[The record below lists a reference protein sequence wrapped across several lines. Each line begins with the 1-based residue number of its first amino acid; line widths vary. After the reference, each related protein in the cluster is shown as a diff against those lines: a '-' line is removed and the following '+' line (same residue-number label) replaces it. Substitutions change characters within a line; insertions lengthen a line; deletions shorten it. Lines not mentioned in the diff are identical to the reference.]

1 MRVWQPGGHLV
12 VQRGDVKDWS
22 WRQTRRRLAALARL
36 TAPYKWRTALALGS
50 LLAATVTA
58 LMPPYLAKLAI
69 DNGIRPHDLHLLTL
83 FVIAFL
89 AATVYYGISRA
100 LPWVLQYAVAAGVIY
115 GVIVYFFMNRVVVP
129 LSAARK
135 FPFSLKMMII
145 GVTIHIFCVGLP
157 IAIIARRFSAR
168 TP

>member
-1 MRVWQPGGHLV
+1 MDDRDQQRKIKHRVAVLRHVEEISGNV
-12 VQRGDVKDWS
+12 
-22 WRQTRRRLAALARL
+22 
-36 TAPYKWRTALALGS
+36 
-50 LLAATVTA
+50 AATC
-58 LMPPYLAKLAI
+58 
-69 DNGIRPHDLHLLTL
+69 R
-83 FVIAFL
+83 
-89 AATVYYGISRA
+89 YYGISRA

-135 FPFSLKMMII
+135 FPFSLKMMIL

-157 IAIIARRFSAR
+157 IAIMARRFSAR